1 MKADAGPDR
10 DTTMIDGSRREL
22 LVNWRAAISTRC
34 SESETLRKGGRR
46 SPNFGPKIAYSSIIA
61 ARATG
66 AMNSIV
72 RSRYCISASRAT
84 FSVSFGLS
92 MFFTKAGAWLG
103 AMDDRARSLSR
114 A

>member
-1 MKADAGPDR
+1 MIARVISGIFA
-10 DTTMIDGSRREL
+10 TTS
-22 LVNWRAAISTRC
+22 AISTRC
-34 SESETLRKGGRR
+34 SESETPKKDGRR

-61 ARATG
+61 ASATG

-72 RSRYCISASRAT
+72 RSRDCISDSRTT

-92 MFFTKAGAWLG
+92 ICFTKAGAWLG
-103 AMDDRARSLSR
+103 AMDDRAKSLSR